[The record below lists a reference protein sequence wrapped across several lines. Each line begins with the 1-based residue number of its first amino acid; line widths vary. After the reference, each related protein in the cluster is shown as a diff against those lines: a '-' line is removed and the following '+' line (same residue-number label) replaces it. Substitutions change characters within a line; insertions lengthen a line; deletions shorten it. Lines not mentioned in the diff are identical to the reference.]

1 MLCYIY
7 IFRLVVYYFQ
17 RFRYLQTKENE
28 QKMDSNKAKEAL
40 RKIPTRTLKTISKVF
55 FEFLLELNIFN

>member
-1 MLCYIY
+1 M
-7 IFRLVVYYFQ
+7 FRLVVYYFQ

-40 RKIPTRTLKTISKVF
+40 RKIPTRTLKTISKVIVMAF
-55 FEFLLELNIFN
+55 LELNMCF